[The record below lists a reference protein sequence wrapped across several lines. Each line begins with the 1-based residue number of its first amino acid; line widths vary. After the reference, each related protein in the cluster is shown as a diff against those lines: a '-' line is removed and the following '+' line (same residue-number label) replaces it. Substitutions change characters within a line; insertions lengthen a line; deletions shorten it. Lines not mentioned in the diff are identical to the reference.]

1 MSQHLA
7 FVKWRESAFS
17 TELLKGSRWLVGA
30 RPKGLPDSLQEVLT
44 VTPQAQAML
53 MELHVKRFLQATRR
67 AKPSQRARARASP
80 EEFEKMVDYACV
92 FAHLRENAKK
102 ATSDPKVDGKL
113 KDAFLAKHLVLST
126 HCVFVCTVLLIPSR
140 HSSFC
145 VRLVTF
151 LHYVN

>member
-1 MSQHLA
+1 MVGGRPPQGLA
-7 FVKWRESAFS
+7 RQPA
-17 TELLKGSRWLVGA
+17 GGA
-30 RPKGLPDSLQEVLT
+30 HSDPAGPS
-44 VTPQAQAML
+44 ML

-151 LHYVN
+151 LRYVN